1 MANFYYD
8 CEFLEGKQDKRFLG
22 MKYGETKNTIDLI
35 SIGIVSEDSQEYYA
49 ISKDFNLREAWNR
62 YDLVWEQ
69 TYGDMRNE
77 FPEGRY
83 KKVYWIRDNVLKP
96 IFIEWLY
103 QGHLKAKLPLPELK
117 NNQFTY
123 RRFKK
128 FLKYF
133 GKTNKQIAEDV
144 FNFCS
149 GDTLSIEKAKH
160 YNVKYENINLY
171 GYYSAYDHVCFSWLF
186 GKMIDLP
193 NGFPMYTRDLK
204 QELDRENIL
213 QAEQKRLGFTDLSD
227 LKMHV
232 KYPKQENEHSAI
244 CDARWNKQFHEFL
257 NTTKI

>member
-8 CEFLEGKQDKRFLG
+8 CEFLEGKQDKKLLG
-22 MKYGETKNTIDLI
+22 IKYGETKPTIDLI
-35 SIGIVSEDSQEYYA
+35 SIGIVSEDNKEYYA
-49 ISKDFNLREAWNR
+49 ISKDFNLKEAWNR
-62 YDLVWEQ
+62 YDLEIQ
-69 TYGDMRNE
+69 SGDMRNI
-77 FPEGRY
+77 FPEGR
-83 KKVYWIRDNVLKP
+83 KVYWIRDNVLKP

-133 GKTNKQIAEDV
+133 GKTNKQIAQEV
-144 FNFCS
+144 FAFIS
-149 GDTLSIEKAKH
+149 VDTLTLEKAKH

-204 QELDRENIL
+204 QELDRKNIL

-227 LKMHV
+227 LKMHI
-232 KYPKQENEHSAI
+232 KYPKQKNEHSSI
-244 CDARWNKQFHEFL
+244 FDARWNKELHEFL
-257 NTTKI
+257 KTITI